1 MPNDTVDR
9 PRVGLALSG
18 GTLKA
23 AAHIGV
29 IEALAELGIRPHV
42 VAGTSAGSLVAALY
56 AHGYSPVQMKQLTK
70 RFSLWS
76 LVQYGFPVLSSA
88 VTVMSRRLGWRYLSR
103 LVPAAQGLLSAK
115 RLERYV
121 YKALQR
127 RTARIPYYIIATDL
141 LSGNPVTFSNESDAI
156 VRGLAERLTDPART
170 VAASC
175 ALPGVFSPVELGRY
189 LLVDG
194 AFRHYVPVK
203 ILQQMGCTRIIAVNL
218 YQLDEDWQPDTL
230 VHVLVRSFEILLRE
244 SIDNDIDS
252 NNLVVLEPNVQN
264 MTWFSVSQL
273 NSCIEAGHECVLES
287 KAAILNLL

>member
-1 MPNDTVDR
+1 MPNDKADC

-42 VAGTSAGSLVAALY
+42 VAGTSAGSLVTSLY
-56 AHGYSPVQMKQLTK
+56 AHGFSPAQMKQLTN

-103 LVPAAQGLLSAK
+103 LVPPGQGLLSEK

-121 YKALQR
+121 RKALHR

-141 LSGNPVTFSNESDAI
+141 LSGNPITFSNETEAI
-156 VRGLAERLTDPART
+156 ERGLAERLTDPART

-175 ALPGVFSPVELGRY
+175 ALPGVFSPVKLDGY

-203 ILQQMGCTRIIAVNL
+203 ILQEMGCTQIIAVNL

-244 SIDNDIDS
+244 SIDNDTDS
-252 NNLVVLEPNVQN
+252 NDVVLLEPNVKN
-264 MTWFSVSQL
+264 MTWFSVSQF
-273 NSCIEAGHECVLES
+273 NSCIEAGRQCVLENKS
-287 KAAILNLL
+287 ALLNLL